1 MLKKVVRVHR
11 NQHKE
16 AGGPSP
22 LNLDIMEMMWQKH
35 AKTQENKHVVRTQN
49 VQ

>member
-1 MLKKVVRVHR
+1 MRKKVVRVHG

-16 AGGPSP
+16 AGGQRAHEI
-22 LNLDIMEMMWQKH
+22 LGYHGDDV